1 MKNITIKGYTIDT
14 FFVVAT
20 IACLSLSCV
29 LGGKV
34 WDCLL
39 GAIVIATLGVIDLI
53 IQFVEKVEDSK

>member
-20 IACLSLSCV
+20 IACLFLATI
-29 LGGKV
+29 LEGKA

-39 GAIVIATLGVIDLI
+39 GALVIATLGAIDVILQSI
-53 IQFVEKVEDSK
+53 EKWENK

>member
-20 IACLSLSCV
+20 VACLFLACI
-29 LGGKV
+29 LEGKA

-39 GAIVIATLGVIDLI
+39 GAIMIATLGVIDVIL
-53 IQFVEKVEDSK
+53 QSVEKWEKE